1 MTSGAG
7 RFLILSIAPQY
18 LEGLLQNSPT
28 SFSIKAP
35 LPRHPRW
42 ACTCVAARVCVCPLI
57 GEAQLGLL
65 FIPGPETQL
74 ALYSLSYQWLP
85 CNERSQHNIA
95 RTSTSMT
102 AQETQFSYDGTF
114 SALAYILPTL
124 YPFSPQKPFSASGTS
139 DKLACRHMEATTGIF
154 QKLAGS
160 SALVFFQE
168 IRRRLDSVTS
178 SRADDITVSPI
189 NNVFASVSQDLG
201 CRLSCPILLSQP
213 TIMNYMYSP
222 FATHR
227 NGRCET
233 SPYGGKSFARAID
246 YDSIPIM

>member
-124 YPFSPQKPFSASGTS
+124 YPFSRARSLSRPVAPAISWLVDIWKPQPAYSRNS
-139 DKLACRHMEATTGIF
+139 
-154 QKLAGS
+154 Q
-160 SALVFFQE
+160 ALRPSCFF
-168 IRRRLDSVTS
+168 RKFGGDLTL
-178 SRADDITVSPI
+178 SRPR
-189 NNVFASVSQDLG
+189 G
-201 CRLSCPILLSQP
+201 RMILL
-213 TIMNYMYSP
+213 
-222 FATHR
+222 
-227 NGRCET
+227 
-233 SPYGGKSFARAID
+233 
-246 YDSIPIM
+246 